1 MNRTLVEESW
11 NLLVDHDDAIR
22 HRFFEQLTHKYPQY
36 LELLAEGPLRE
47 QNESLPLIL
56 EIVTWM
62 EPQSDEVP
70 PYMSQ
75 LAKLYK
81 EHGITLDDMENFRE
95 VMLEVL
101 EEYGS
106 RYVPGWSKEYVEAWS
121 DAFEVQVIPALL
133 SCMDEAA

>member
-1 MNRTLVEESW
+1 MNRTLVEKSW
-11 NLLVDHDDAIR
+11 NQLVDHDDAISQ
-22 HRFFEQLTHKYPQY
+22 RFFVQLTHKHPQY
-36 LELLAEGPLRE
+36 LELLAESGLKE

-75 LAKLYK
+75 LAQLYK
-81 EHGITLDDMENFRE
+81 EQGITLEDMENFRE

-101 EEYGS
+101 DEYGS
-106 RYVPGWSKEYVEAWS
+106 QYVSDWSQEYLQAWD